1 MYVYISK
8 YRANRGDGVTLV
20 EMLLLNVSLAAG
32 EHTDSTTANGKCS
45 STMNIEARNK

>member
-32 EHTDSTTANGKCS
+32 GHTAQQQTANVPPQ
-45 STMNIEARNK
+45 